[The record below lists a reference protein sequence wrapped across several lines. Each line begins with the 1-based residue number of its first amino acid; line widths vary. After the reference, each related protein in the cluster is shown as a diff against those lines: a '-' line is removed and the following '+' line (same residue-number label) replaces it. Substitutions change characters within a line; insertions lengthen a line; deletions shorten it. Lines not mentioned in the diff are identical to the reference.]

1 MVIQFYNTL
10 SRSKELFHKEPG
22 QKVGMYCCGPTVYYF
37 AHIGNLRPYVAWD
50 VLRRLLEQRK
60 FKVTHVM
67 NITDVG
73 HLVSDDDSGEDKIEK
88 TAREQQ
94 KSPEEIADFY
104 TDAFL
109 YDLEKMRVQLPH
121 HLVKARKHIPEMIA
135 LIQKLEKK
143 GYTYTTPSGVYFDTQ
158 KFPQYGKMANLNMD
172 ELKAVRQDVERDD
185 AKKHPADFR
194 LWQLNQPHHLQQ
206 WDSPWGRGYPGWHIE
221 CSAMSMKYLGEHFDI
236 HTGGNDHINIHHPNE
251 IAQSEAATGKKFAD
265 YWLHSAFMRI
275 DNQKMSKSLKNVY
288 LIRDIENHQLKPL
301 AYRFLLLTTHYRS
314 ELNFT
319 WESIRAAQTTL
330 DKWNEFIQRLQKY
343 AGAHSNNE
351 INALIAQA
359 KEKVEASFD
368 DDINTAEALGEL
380 SQFQRR
386 VNGLMDQQKL
396 SKADTR
402 KILEFLQDVDEVLG
416 VFDFAQQETIIPANV
431 LQLAQ
436 QREAARKSKDWAQS
450 DALRAQIEKEGFA
463 VLDTKEGFE
472 LKALKPAH

>member
-1 MVIQFYNTL
+1 MVIQLYNTL

-50 VLRRLLEQRK
+50 VLRRLLEKRK
-60 FKVTHVM
+60 YKLTHVM

-88 TAREQQ
+88 AAREQK
-94 KSPEEIADFY
+94 KSPDEIADFY
-104 TDAFL
+104 TDAFV
-109 YDLEKMRVQLPH
+109 YDLEKLHIQLPH
-121 HLVKARKHIPEMIA
+121 HLVRARQHVQEMIV

-158 KFPQYGKMANLNMD
+158 KFPSYGKMANLNMD
-172 ELKAVRQDVERDD
+172 ELKAVRQNVERDD

-265 YWLHSAFMRI
+265 YWLHSAFMRV
-275 DNQKMSKSLKNVY
+275 DNQKMSKSLKNVF
-288 LIRDIENHQLKPL
+288 LVRDIENHHLNPL
-301 AYRFLLLTTHYRS
+301 AYRFLLLTAHYRS
-314 ELNFT
+314 EINFT
-319 WESIRAAQTTL
+319 WESIRVAQTTL
-330 DKWNEFIQRLQKY
+330 EKWNVFIQRLQKY
-343 AGAHSNNE
+343 SGSHSNNE
-351 INALIAQA
+351 INGLIEQTN
-359 KEKVEASFD
+359 EKVNAAFD

-380 SQFQRR
+380 STFQRR

-402 KILEFLQDVDEVLG
+402 KILEFLKEVDEILG
-416 VFDFAQQETIIPANV
+416 VFDFSQDDTIVPAHV

-436 QREAARKSKDWAQS
+436 QREEARAKKDWAQS
-450 DALRAQIEKEGFA
+450 DALRAQIEKEGFTI
-463 VLDTKEGFE
+463 LDTKEGFE
-472 LKALKPAH
+472 LKVKAPN